1 MTQRQHFSWS
11 TTGGLYWTH
20 GEAEGIALDAA
31 KNAALLSYAPPGSYV
46 VRVNHAALE
55 VTQPQDN
62 VLWLTVAT
70 WRRGDSTSL
79 LATLGELTNRIHSCM
94 RAVLRPSAV
103 SGLTS
108 TFVEG
113 KGMEVLSVRARDF
126 SLSALSKGNSTEEI
140 LHFLAKRGVH
150 MTPDCWQKVA
160 CWSARSI
167 ECELEPALLWWLD
180 VLGLSQAQLAKVVAD
195 FPQILGYSIE
205 QNLKPTNLKPTAN
218 WFLGLGLSQAQLAKV
233 VAGFPQI
240 LGCSI
245 EQNLKPTA
253 AWILGL
259 GLSQDQ
265 LAKVVAGCPQI
276 LGYSIE
282 QNLKPT
288 ADWIL
293 GLGLSQTHLQRSWLG
308 VRRF

>member
-1 MTQRQHFSWS
+1 
-11 TTGGLYWTH
+11 
-20 GEAEGIALDAA
+20 
-31 KNAALLSYAPPGSYV
+31 
-46 VRVNHAALE
+46 
-55 VTQPQDN
+55 
-62 VLWLTVAT
+62 
-70 WRRGDSTSL
+70 
-79 LATLGELTNRIHSCM
+79 M

-167 ECELEPALLWWLD
+167 ECELEPALFWWLD
-180 VLGLSQAQLAKVVAD
+180 V
-195 FPQILGYSIE
+195 
-205 QNLKPTNLKPTAN
+205 
-218 WFLGLGLSQAQLAKV
+218 LGLSQAQLAKV

-240 LGCSI
+240 LGYSI

-253 AWILGL
+253 AWILDL
-259 GLSQDQ
+259 GLSQTQ

-288 ADWIL
+288 AAWVLGLGLSQAQLAKVVAGCPQILGYSIEQNLKPTAAWFL
-293 GLGLSQTHLQRSWLG
+293 GLGLSQTQLAKVVAARPSLQRSWLAF
-308 VRRF
+308 RRF